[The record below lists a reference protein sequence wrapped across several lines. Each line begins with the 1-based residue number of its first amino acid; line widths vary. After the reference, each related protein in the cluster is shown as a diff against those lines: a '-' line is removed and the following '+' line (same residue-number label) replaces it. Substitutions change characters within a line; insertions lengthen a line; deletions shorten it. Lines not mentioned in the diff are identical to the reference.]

1 MIDWTGG
8 AILLHKILGALAGT
22 FFALV
27 LLPPRTRR
35 ELAARAVVAPLA
47 GVIFEPLVRDQLGW
61 DAAPERLLMGGSLA
75 ALVSWWA
82 LGAIIRIVK
91 FRLSEQVKNK
101 VQP

>member
-1 MIDWTGG
+1 MIDGQDI
-8 AILLHKILGALAGT
+8 AIVANKILGALAGT

-61 DAAPERLLMGGSLA
+61 EPTPERLLMGGSLA

-91 FRLSEQVKNK
+91 FRLSEQAKNK
-101 VQP
+101 EQ